1 MKYREMVNFLNDN
14 DIKVIQPVIASEVEN
29 QLEVDILDDEFE
41 EICESVF
48 DRYLSSCD
56 EPDIWELVDQ
66 ELKLREYKE

>member
-1 MKYREMVNFLNDN
+1 MTYREMVKFLNDN

-29 QLEVDILDDEFE
+29 QLEVDIPDDEFE

-48 DRYLSSCD
+48 DRYLSSFR